1 MSWAFEGV
9 AAKEMIFLSAVD
21 MLLGVGWDLGSGGDV
36 EPRKARKARKG
47 IGVLRFGGGD
57 LTADGTADERR

>member
-21 MLLGVGWDLGSGGDV
+21 VLLGGWDLGSVWDV